1 MESKALKIG
10 WILMLIL
17 GIYRLVASFILPVM
31 GEDISASILLG
42 TTGAAIVGMSLGA
55 YRKAEKWSWWTL
67 LVVGVAPVLSCTII
81 HGIVPWALAGWILI
95 ILALAFPAKQILG
108 KKTT

>member
-10 WILMLIL
+10 WIIMLIL
-17 GIYRLVASFILPVM
+17 GIYRLVASFILPAM
-31 GEDISASILLG
+31 GEDVSTSVLLG
-42 TTGAAIVGMSLGA
+42 TTGAAIIGLTLGA

-81 HGIVPWALAGWILI
+81 HGMVPWAVVGWILS
-95 ILALAFPAKQILG
+95 ILALAIPAKAILG
-108 KKTT
+108 KKST

>member
-10 WILMLIL
+10 WIIMLVL
-17 GIYRLVASFILPVM
+17 GIYRLVASFILPAM
-31 GEDISASILLG
+31 GEDVSASVLLG
-42 TTGAAIVGMSLGA
+42 TSGVAIIGLTLGA

-81 HGIVPWALAGWILI
+81 HGMVPWTAVGWILS
-95 ILALAFPAKQILG
+95 ILALAIPAKAILG
-108 KKTT
+108 KKLA